1 MIAATGDSVVSFDY
15 PILHRKRNSSG
26 TAAHESGGVCGVGES
41 VRSSKETLGDTA
53 PEEALGPVLSGL
65 NWKLG
70 FPLGDMG
77 TGDPAIIN
85 HFLDSDTLSRGF
97 HHAVSSSFFDFSCAL
112 V

>member
-1 MIAATGDSVVSFDY
+1 MAPLATRSSVGCLPDTPSQAQLV
-15 PILHRKRNSSG
+15 RRG
-26 TAAHESGGVCGVGES
+26 AAHESGGVCGVGES